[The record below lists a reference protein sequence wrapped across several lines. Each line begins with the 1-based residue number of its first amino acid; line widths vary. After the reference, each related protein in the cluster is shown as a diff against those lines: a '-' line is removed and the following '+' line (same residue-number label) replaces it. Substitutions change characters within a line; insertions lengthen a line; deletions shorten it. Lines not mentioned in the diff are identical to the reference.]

1 MENSA
6 KALLIAGSILLF
18 VLLSTFMMYVF
29 AKTRNHTSDIYDLM
43 FSADT
48 DSFNQKFLK
57 YEDKTLKIQD
67 VVSIINQAKDYNRK
81 GKFPVLLKVTAES
94 GIIDGTSETNL
105 LSDNIKIDDIN
116 NILKNNIEKEYK
128 CTICYAENSNLVET
142 IKIENNS

>member
-1 MENSA
+1 MENAS

-18 VLLSTFMMYVF
+18 ILLSTFMMYVF

-43 FSADT
+43 FST
-48 DSFNQKFLK
+48 DVESFNQRFLK

-67 VVSIINQAKDYNRK
+67 VVSIINQAKDCNRK
-81 GKFPVLLKVTAES
+81 GKFPVLLKVIADS
-94 GIIDGTSETNL
+94 GIIVGTSETNL

-116 NILKNNIEKEYK
+116 TILKENIENEYK
-128 CTICYAENSNLVET
+128 CTVSYAEKSNLVET